1 MKMLVSHCFFLIKYN
16 MFQWKKYMYCHYKL
30 IVYKTGNQKFM
41 ATEIIAYF
49 FNFYFIL
56 PGGKYE
62 LAYKKRQIK

>member
-1 MKMLVSHCFFLIKYN
+1 